1 MAVLRRS
8 RSHLVTFRLSEH
20 EFDKVKQTCIENGAR
35 SLSEFT
41 RAAVLE
47 KMGAVDH
54 PTALLSL
61 DLSTIA
67 RELRELDD
75 AMKDLSQKIGRVLG
89 PDRSGSPAPS
99 MEPED
104 VGWKSHSSR

>member
-20 EFDKVKQTCIENGAR
+20 EFEKVKQTCIETGAR

-75 AMKDLSQKIGRVLG
+75 GMKDLSNKIERVLG
-89 PDRSGSPAPS
+89 LDKSATGEPA
-99 MEPED
+99 EQED
-104 VGWKSHSSR
+104 VGWKSHSH

>member
-20 EFDKVKQTCIENGAR
+20 EFEKVKQTCIETGAR

-75 AMKDLSQKIGRVLG
+75 AMKDLSNKIERVLG
-89 PDRSGSPAPS
+89 LDKAAGGEPAES
-99 MEPED
+99 ED
-104 VGWKSHSSR
+104 IGWKSHSR

>member
-8 RSHLVTFRLSEH
+8 RSHLVTFRLSEQ
-20 EFDKVKQTCIENGAR
+20 EFEKVKQTCIETGAR

-67 RELRELDD
+67 RELRELDE
-75 AMKDLSQKIGRVLG
+75 AMKDLSQKIEKVLG
-89 PDRSGSPAPS
+89 LDKDGGSESPATA
-99 MEPED
+99 ED
-104 VGWKSHSSR
+104 IGWKSPTPR

>member
-8 RSHLVTFRLSEH
+8 RSHLVTFRLSEQ
-20 EFDKVKQTCIENGAR
+20 EFEKVKQTCIETGAR

-67 RELRELDD
+67 RELRELDE
-75 AMKDLSQKIGRVLG
+75 AMKDLSQKIEKVLG
-89 PDRSGSPAPS
+89 LDKDGSQETPAAA
-99 MEPED
+99 EEI
-104 VGWKSHSSR
+104 GWKSPTTR